1 MNLSPLSRW
10 SIYWVDLDGSNETRI
25 TPPGR
30 DFFTPAA
37 FHNGTR
43 RVAVAF
49 QDANKIRCIV
59 LTASC

>member
-1 MNLSPLSRW
+1 MKTDALSRW
-10 SIYWVDLDGSNETRI
+10 SIYWIDLDGSNETRI
-25 TPPGR
+25 TPSGR

-49 QDANKIRCIV
+49 QDANKMRCTV
-59 LTASC
+59 LTAFC